1 MKMNNFLFALV
12 LLNSL
17 PRSHGVLRT
26 AKNIGWQPRESK
38 LQQDNN
44 QQGAFP
50 LLKLGTDEV
59 HITFHALDAVGRTA
73 ADISSQDLQILDDGK
88 PPLRLLRF
96 EHLANLPIRAGLIF
110 DTSRSMLGEIKDNR
124 ATANLYASQL
134 LRLGLDRAFLMRFDS
149 DSKVLQDW
157 TDANVDLLHKLD
169 AVGSDYR
176 SRMGGTKLYDSV
188 YKACRDQW
196 LERPVVATGNFVLLF
211 TDGQDNASNAH
222 LSEVVEMCQQRQ
234 VAIYV
239 VTREQK
245 VRSDAGQ
252 RVLNELSMQTG
263 GALIFTKT
271 DADVAQ
277 ALSAIRH
284 TVDDRYTVVY
294 KPRFIKRNGKFHKLR
309 LACTQHCYEIKA
321 PSGYYAPG
329 T

>member
-1 MKMNNFLFALV
+1 MRMNKLLFSLT
-12 LLNSL
+12 LLNSIS
-17 PRSHGVLRT
+17 RSHGSPRT
-26 AKNIGWQPRESK
+26 ANNIGWQTCESNY
-38 LQQDNN
+38 QQDND

-50 LLKLGTDEV
+50 VLKLGTDEV

-96 EHLANLPIRAGLIF
+96 GHLANLPIRAGLIF
-110 DTSRSMLGEIKDNR
+110 DTSRSMSGEIKDNR

-134 LRLGLDRAFLMRFDS
+134 LRVGLDRAFLMRFDS

-222 LSEVVEMCQQRQ
+222 SSEVVEMCQQRQ

-252 RVLNELSMQTG
+252 RILNELSMQTG

-271 DADVAQ
+271 ESDVAQ
-277 ALSAIRH
+277 ALSAIRY
-284 TVDDRYTVVY
+284 TVDDRYIVVY
-294 KPRFIKRNGKFHKLR
+294 KPRLIRRNGKFHKLR
-309 LACTQHCYEIKA
+309 LDCTQHCYEIKA
-321 PSGYYAPG
+321 PSGYYAPD